1 MGNQHSRLDHRSAS
15 TVGHFDTISKTIT
28 PWQDTDAKQDPYKR
42 HYLLPTISA
51 TSSDGRIKIRKQSSP
66 SPVTTT
72 TTTNATLNTNTA
84 SSSSNHSKRAFARLL
99 PFRAFSRDN
108 ISASTLCETP
118 SPLSVA
124 LQAPSSVHPLTS
136 ITSLPHVLT
145 TGDDQVSL
153 CSTHQPR
160 RESWSSCKHSKNNNN
175 NNNNNNRKS
184 QFNTFDSP
192 ETCLWIAGRK
202 FHQTLGSSYLLPCDE
217 EEIDRL
223 HLQHFMVRFAIQGNY
238 LAPVSDILR
247 KGARVLDVGCGPG
260 SWTMEIAGEYPKST
274 VVGVDINNMFPR
286 DIKPSNCEF
295 YNCNILHGLPF
306 NSGSFD
312 YVFMRGVALGV
323 EESKWAPLIAELVRV
338 LKPGG
343 WIELVEADSK
353 MHRVGPITQEYNQ
366 HLLDLMASCQM
377 DPRAGQ
383 RLKEKLVDHGGLM
396 NTTTKFISC
405 PGGQWAGKLGQLTLQ
420 SWKAYYQALRPQICL
435 AGKATAENYESRL
448 QACWR
453 EADEYKT
460 FENVHFAYAQKKYSS
475 SSSSSSSTASINSRY
490 SEND

>member
-1 MGNQHSRLDHRSAS
+1 MGNQHSRLDRTAS
-15 TVGHFDTISKTIT
+15 TVGHFDTISKTIS
-28 PWQDTDAKQDPYKR
+28 PWEDTDSKSDPYRR
-42 HYLLPTISA
+42 HYLLPTITA
-51 TSSDGRIKIRKQSSP
+51 TSSDGRIKLRKQSSP
-66 SPVTTT
+66 TPVT
-72 TTTNATLNTNTA
+72 
-84 SSSSNHSKRAFARLL
+84 HHPKRSIGRFL

-108 ISASTLCETP
+108 LSASTLCESP

-136 ITSLPHVLT
+136 ITSLPQAP

-160 RESWSSCKHSKNNNN
+160 RESWSSSKHN
-175 NNNNNNRKS
+175 S
-184 QFNTFDSP
+184 QALDSP
-192 ETCLWIAGRK
+192 EACLWIAGRK

-217 EEIDRL
+217 EEINRL

-238 LAPVSDILR
+238 LAPVSDVLR
-247 KGARVLDVGCGPG
+247 QGARVLDVGCGPG

-274 VVGVDINNMFPR
+274 VVGIDINNMFPR
-286 DIKPSNCEF
+286 DIKPGNCEF
-295 YNCNILHGLPF
+295 YNCNILQGLPF
-306 NSGSFD
+306 NTGSFD

-343 WIELVEADSK
+343 WVELVEADSE
-353 MHRVGPITQEYNQ
+353 MHRVGPITHKYNQ
-366 HLLDLMASCQM
+366 FLLDLMASCQM

-383 RLKEKLVDHGGLM
+383 RLKEKLIDHGGLV

-420 SWKAYYQALRPQICL
+420 SWKAYYQALKPHICL
-435 AGKATAENYESRL
+435 AGMATAENYDNRL

-460 FENVHFAYAQKKYSS
+460 FENVHFAYAQKKPCS
-475 SSSSSSSTASINSRY
+475 ASIASDY
-490 SEND
+490 SDK